1 VRNRILFPAVRET
14 SLAIPAMDIP
24 ESSQKALVFN
34 QFVAYTS
41 KSKGCQR
48 GRFKTVMPIVKITVS
63 KSTYEVDNYG

>member
-1 VRNRILFPAVRET
+1 
-14 SLAIPAMDIP
+14 MHIP

-48 GRFKTVMPIVKITVS
+48 GRFKKVMPIVKITVS

>member
-14 SLAIPAMDIP
+14 SLAIPAMHIP